1 MLDLGECKF
10 STPAWSNIC
19 CLRMLPTRGGVSPP
33 SKGTGGHNHHKIF
46 LRMLPTRGGGVTTI
60 KRNDH
65 LRGWS
70 YAYRNLAPPMVKGGA
85 IRPSLTHSRPYLNYP
100 SPVSFTEFSI
110 VSHLSSLQ
118 EGAVMRPRS
127 KIHRRRS
134 SGTVSQAET
143 LQRRKV

>member
-1 MLDLGECKF
+1 M
-10 STPAWSNIC
+10 
-19 CLRMLPTRGGVSPP
+19 SPP

-85 IRPSLTHSRPYLNYP
+85 IVYTKLP
-100 SPVSFTEFSI
+100 
-110 VSHLSSLQ
+110 HLSPTTCGVTYAG
-118 EGAVMRPRS
+118 GAGGEV
-127 KIHRRRS
+127 
-134 SGTVSQAET
+134 G
-143 LQRRKV
+143 